1 MQHNPLVCRDNGELA
16 KPEEIALLEKRYTNK
31 EDSDSYINAG
41 SIKLPKEHAINIL
54 REIEGEAIIHKTR
67 KNASERGRYG
77 EQRGILGIFFLK
89 YDDSD
94 FKEVQ
99 NKCLTIKPRNFP

>member
-16 KPEEIALLEKRYTNK
+16 KPEETALLEKRNTSK

-41 SIKLPKEHAINIL
+41 SIKVPKEHAINIL
-54 REIEGEAIIHKTR
+54 REIEGEVITHKTR

-77 EQRGILGIFFLK
+77 EQRGILGIFFKK